1 MMPREFRGVA
11 MALALIGL
19 LSAGGAVTSS
29 AQTPIPIPTTISA
42 QTPVR
47 TATPPTATSPQT
59 PVRTPTLTPSVGGAQ
74 TATPTALS
82 QQEPFLLTA
91 TLLGIAEVPG
101 PGALTS
107 IGSAA
112 VLVDQGRAMVCYV
125 LHVVNINPPT
135 AAHIHEGA
143 VDVAG
148 PVVVPFNPPTG
159 ENSNGC
165 VSNVDSAVASRI
177 VNNPW
182 DFYVNVHTSDF
193 PDGAAR
199 GQLGR

>member
-1 MMPREFRGVA
+1 MKPREFRIVA
-11 MALALIGL
+11 VALTLAGL
-19 LSAGGAVTSS
+19 LSMSGAVTSS
-29 AQTPIPIPTTISA
+29 AQLPTPTLSSA

-47 TATPPTATSPQT
+47 TATPTPSTARTPTAT
-59 PVRTPTLTPSVGGAQ
+59 A
-74 TATPTALS
+74 TALS

-112 VLVDQGRAMVCYV
+112 VQVDQGRGMVCYV
-125 LHVVNINPPT
+125 LHVVNTDPPT
-135 AAHIHEGA
+135 AAHIHEGT

-148 PVVVPFNPPTG
+148 PVVVPFNAPTG

-165 VSNVDSAVASRI
+165 VSNVDSSLVSRI
-177 VNNPW
+177 VNNPSG
-182 DFYVNVHTSDF
+182 FYVNVHTSDF